1 MGRPFVG
8 LLDERAPSTLPLA
21 WSQNFMIFG
30 ELFALDSRRNALSCR
45 ADTKVGAPA
54 RCSRA
59 DWEYGDLLFAEA
71 LNMQMARS
79 RLAILDAY
87 WALFIS

>member
-1 MGRPFVG
+1 
-8 LLDERAPSTLPLA
+8 
-21 WSQNFMIFG
+21 MIFG
-30 ELFALDSRRNALSCR
+30 VFFALDSRRNALSCC
-45 ADTKVGAPA
+45 ADTKVDAPA

-59 DWEYGDLLFAEA
+59 DWEYGDLSFAEA

-87 WALFIS
+87 WAFFIS